1 MTEIRDNFED
11 DSAEN
16 IIAKLREAF
25 KDEAYELLGELE
37 SALLELEKDPA
48 DAELIGRVFRAMHT
62 IKGSGSACEL
72 KEIAAYTHDLETFF
86 DMVRKGR
93 IAVTKEIIDLT
104 LLARDQ
110 IKSMFDAVYRG
121 GTVDAGKGA
130 EVLALFRKLMP
141 AGSAGKAAAA
151 PSAPAAK
158 AVPAA
163 PAEGKSV
170 TYRIRF
176 KPGPGILEQ
185 GVDPVSLLDELRLLG
200 PSEVVA
206 HTSDIPSLEEYK
218 PGLCYTF
225 WDIILTT
232 RAGRNAIEDV
242 FIFVKNTSEM
252 RIDVIDDEEAAPHDA
267 QTYKRLGD
275 ILLERGDVTAQDL
288 QKALRSMKKIGE
300 ALVES
305 GAVTP
310 EKIESALAEQ
320 QHVKEIREKRQGV
333 ETIASIRVATEKLDS
348 LVDLVGELVTVQARL
363 SQTALTHGIPG
374 LVSIAEEVERLTAEL
389 RDRTMSVRMLPIGT
403 TFGNFRRLF
412 RDLSRDL
419 GKEVEL
425 ATEGGETE
433 LDKTVIERLNDPLVH
448 LIRNCLDHGLEAPEA
463 RVAAGKPRKGTVRL
477 AAIHSGA
484 HVLIQISDDGRGL
497 DRDAIRAKAVE
508 KGLCDPNADLTDG
521 EVYGYIFTPGFS
533 TATKVTSVSG
543 RGVGLDVVKRAIDAL
558 RGSIEITS
566 EKGRGTT
573 FTLKLP
579 LTLAII
585 DGLLVMLEGQRY
597 VIPLTYVKECV
608 ELTRKGRE
616 DGHGRNMANVRGEIV
631 PYIKLREQ
639 FSIAAAPPELEQIVI
654 TESGNM
660 RVGFVVDY
668 VIGGH
673 QTVIK
678 NLGRYYH
685 GIEGL
690 SGATILGDGTVALI
704 LDVPKLVRIVEREEN
719 HATAHRKMT
728 MAADASA
735 GTASAGNSPVI

>member
-1 MTEIRDNFED
+1 MTDIRDNFED

-37 SALLELEKDPA
+37 AAILELEKDPA
-48 DAELIGRVFRAMHT
+48 DPELISRVFRAMHT

-86 DMVRKGR
+86 DLVRKGR

-104 LLARDQ
+104 LQARDQ

-121 GTVDAGKGA
+121 GAADAAKGA
-130 EVLALFRKLMP
+130 GVLALFRKLMP
-141 AGSAGKAAAA
+141 AGGSGKEPAA
-151 PSAPAAK
+151 PAGPVKKTAPAAI
-158 AVPAA
+158 
-163 PAEGKSV
+163 AEGKSV

-185 GVDPVSLLDELRLLG
+185 GVDPVSLLEELRQLG

-206 HTSDIPSLEEYK
+206 HTTDIPSLEEYK
-218 PGLCYTF
+218 PGQCYTF
-225 WDIILTT
+225 WDVILTT
-232 RAGRNAIEDV
+232 RSGRNAIEDV
-242 FIFVKNTSEM
+242 FIFVKNTSEV
-252 RIDVIDDEEAAPHDA
+252 RIDVIDAEDAQTHDA
-267 QTYKRLGD
+267 RTYKRLGD
-275 ILLERGDVTAQDL
+275 ILLERGDVTVQDL
-288 QKALRSMKKIGE
+288 QKALRSLKKIGE

-363 SQTALTHGIPG
+363 SQTALTHAVPG

-389 RDRTMSVRMLPIGT
+389 RDKTMSVRMLPIGT
-403 TFGNFRRLF
+403 AFGNFRRLF

-463 RVAAGKPRKGTVRL
+463 RVAAGKPRTGTVRL
-477 AAIHSGA
+477 AAVHSGA
-484 HVLIQISDDGRGL
+484 HVLIRISDDGRGL
-497 DRDAIRAKAVE
+497 DREAIRAKAVE
-508 KGLCDPNADLTDG
+508 KGLCDPNAELTDG
-521 EVYGYIFTPGFS
+521 EVYGHIFTPGFS
-533 TATKVTSVSG
+533 TAAKVTSVSG

-597 VIPLTYVKECV
+597 VIPLSYVKECV
-608 ELTRKGRE
+608 ELTRKARE

-631 PYIKLREQ
+631 PYINLREQ
-639 FSIAAAPPELEQIVI
+639 FSIAAAPPEREQIVI
-654 TESGNM
+654 TESAGL
-660 RVGFVVDY
+660 RVGFVVDH

-685 GIEGL
+685 GVEGL
-690 SGATILGDGTVALI
+690 SGATILGDGSVALI

-719 HATAHRKMT
+719 HATVHRKIVPVVN
-728 MAADASA
+728 DSA
-735 GTASAGNSPVI
+735 QGRGGPEARA